1 MWNKPQLMTAVSDLL
16 FVAAAAALLVAAV
29 LWIVRL
35 PWFPLREVV
44 VTHELREVRR
54 SEVERSLTG
63 HLAGNFFST
72 NLDIVRQSLE
82 QLPWVRHAEVRR
94 QWPSRIEVTIEEHV
108 PVAFWGTATGQLV
121 NSRGEIFA
129 AAMTVPPPESMPV
142 LLGPTGMVP
151 EMLAYYQQAEE
162 LLYADLLD
170 AARDVAALV
179 KVPVTDNQFAA
190 LTSFEFNLGSLRT
203 STLLRKLNTG
213 DYEGA
218 AREFSRWVKG
228 RVNDQLVTLPGLV
241 SRRRAEQELFQ
252 S

>member
-1 MWNKPQLMTAVSDLL
+1 MRAVNSAG
-16 FVAAAAALLVAAV
+16 VSLVKR
-29 LWIVRL
+29 WEGC
-35 PWFPLREVV
+35 PDGDP
-44 VTHELREVRR
+44 
-54 SEVERSLTG
+54 
-63 HLAGNFFST
+63 ST
-72 NLDIVRQSLE
+72 VNLDPYPDPVGIWTIGWGHAIRDPRGKYVRDKTTARALY
-82 QLPWVRHAEVRR
+82 PDG
-94 QWPSRIEVTIEEHV
+94 ITI
-108 PVAFWGTATGQLV
+108 
-121 NSRGEIFA
+121 
-129 AAMTVPPPESMPV
+129 
-142 LLGPTGMVP
+142 
-151 EMLAYYQQAEE
+151 QQAEE